1 MNIQQ
6 AFKMA
11 FRSILGNKGRSV
23 LTMLGIIIGIAS
35 VMTIVSTIN
44 GMNQQSLKQFEAMG
58 TNKISVSAQRYDGQ
72 DVFQDLYDYCLQ
84 LSDYVEGV
92 TPNSSIWGVNV
103 IYGTKSSKAMEKNQE
118 NMGSSDGMSTEM
130 AELPPELYLGSDQ
143 YAVCNNFQIERG
155 RDLSFLDIQKYNQV
169 CVLGARAAR
178 NFFGYADPVGQSMTV
193 NGYPFTVIGVYQE
206 KDPDSQWSQDNI
218 IVFPY
223 TQSRILSPGQSF
235 SEFSVKARSAEAAV
249 EATSRISGYLSGLMG
264 QNQEKGYFWVDSNNR
279 WQSSYNEQAT
289 MMSVVLG
296 GIAAISLLVGGI
308 GIMNIMLVSVTERI
322 KEIGLRMAIGAT
334 PACILCQ
341 FVLEAV
347 VLSTVG
353 GAIGV
358 GVGVGAAKA
367 IGQFNHW
374 PIVIEFSSTVLS
386 FLFSAFVGM
395 FFGFYPAYRAS
406 KLNPIDCLRYE

>member
-1 MNIQQ
+1 MTENLSL
-6 AFKMA
+6 AFQGVWNHKL
-11 FRSILGNKGRSV
+11 RSF

-118 NMGSSDGMSTEM
+118 NMGSGDGMSTEM

-264 QNQEKGYFWVDSNNR
+264 QNQEKGYFWVNSNNQ
-279 WQSSYNEQAT
+279 WQNSYNEQAT

-308 GIMNIMLVSVTERI
+308 GIMNIMLVTVTERTR
-322 KEIGLRMAIGAT
+322 EIGIRRAIGAQRSSIVT
-334 PACILCQ
+334 QFLIEAAMLCGIGGIIGIGLGTLGTRAAGNLLMHIEIWPSVGITLGA
-341 FVLEAV
+341 FLLSVALGVLF
-347 VLSTVG
+347 G
-353 GAIGV
+353 IYP
-358 GVGVGAAKA
+358 AAKA
-367 IGQFNHW
+367 
-374 PIVIEFSSTVLS
+374 
-386 FLFSAFVGM
+386 
-395 FFGFYPAYRAS
+395 S
-406 KLNPIDCLRYE
+406 KLQPVEALRAE